1 MNNPINM
8 IRKEKGLTWA
18 QFSML
23 AGVSTQTLHRIESGN
38 LKVITPAV
46 LDTVEKWGY
55 DRHQIES
62 DYQTW
67 KIKRVN
73 ELRKQLEV

>member
-1 MNNPINM
+1 M

-55 DRHQIES
+55 NRNEIES